1 MTAHGRHHM
10 AERDHLILT
19 ATGPDQVGLVQKL
32 SRFISTHA
40 CNIEDSKLAVFCGEF
55 AIILLISG
63 ESSSLAMISQNRHEI
78 EKESGLTVNVKKPS
92 NRKPSEF
99 LLPYKLVA
107 SCMDH
112 PGIVYHISGLLSGL
126 GINIQSLETTTY
138 PAPVSG
144 TPLFQL
150 EAQLAVPARLNIND
164 LRERL
169 DQFERDEN
177 IDIELTAQKN

>member
-92 NRKPSEF
+92 NRKPS
-99 LLPYKLVA
+99 
-107 SCMDH
+107 
-112 PGIVYHISGLLSGL
+112 
-126 GINIQSLETTTY
+126 
-138 PAPVSG
+138 
-144 TPLFQL
+144 
-150 EAQLAVPARLNIND
+150 
-164 LRERL
+164 
-169 DQFERDEN
+169 
-177 IDIELTAQKN
+177 